1 MDLRSP
7 HVLRSLVLFGAVI
20 AALASLAALAA
31 GVLFS
36 PDQKSQVAQTES
48 ALPSV
53 SVTVRVSAEVDCETD
68 PITRVYFDVEPKE
81 GGEVTVIDNGQVRK
95 FDLLGSYEEAGLDG
109 YFANGTY
116 EGLLSARPGYVLR
129 TSAIVSF
136 TVASRCGKEDP
147 APLPLQ
153 EPTSTEPVAVPVA
166 PDPVPAPAPE
176 PAPSTIS
183 TPPTAKPKSAPP
195 VASEPTPT
203 PPPTDS
209 AVQTTQDVV
218 PVATCGSAEACAEI
232 CTEKGGTKAC
242 AEFATEAIVPAPLS
256 SLPTEKIDQNFRETT
271 MDAFIGERSGV
282 RAYADSD
289 QDGIVDFDEVNIY
302 GTDPNK
308 DDSDQDGVSDG
319 EELLANTD
327 PAASVV
333 GEASGD
339 VRPVIFEDPA
349 QFGKEASTT
358 LVVSTIVAGT
368 SETDASGTSRLSSM
382 TLSGTGFPN
391 SFVTIFV
398 YSDPI
403 VVTVKTDDYGAWTYT
418 LDKEL
423 SDGSHEVYAAV
434 ADAKGRVWAKS
445 SPLPFVKTAAAV
457 SVGSSALLPTAP
469 EAPTFFGGKGAIILV
484 GVLVVVLVASILVLG
499 YVRTKKEEV
508 A

>member
-1 MDLRSP
+1 MDLRSE
-7 HVLRSLVLFGAVI
+7 HFLRSLILFGVVV
-20 AALASLAALAA
+20 AALVALGA
-31 GVLFS
+31 GLFIS
-36 PDQKSQVAQTES
+36 PPRGPQVAQTES

-53 SVTVRVSAEVDCETD
+53 SVTVRVSEEVDCETD
-68 PITRVYFDVEPKE
+68 PITRVFFDVEPKE
-81 GGEVTVIDNGQVRK
+81 GGEVTVVDNGQVRK

-129 TSAIVSF
+129 TSAVISF

-147 APLPLQ
+147 TPLPLQ
-153 EPTSTEPVAVPVA
+153 EPTSTEPVAAPVA
-166 PDPVPAPAPE
+166 PDPDPVPAPE
-176 PAPSTIS
+176 PATPTLP
-183 TPPTAKPKSAPP
+183 TPPAAKPKSAPTT
-195 VASEPTPT
+195 VNEPTPL
-203 PPPTDS
+203 PPTTDS
-209 AVQTTQDVV
+209 VSQTTQDVV
-218 PVATCGSAEACAEI
+218 PVAACGSAKECREI

-242 AEFATEAIVPAPLS
+242 AEFAAEAIVPAPLS
-256 SLPTEKIDQNFRETT
+256 SLPTEKLDNTFRETT

-308 DDSDQDGVSDG
+308 ADSDQDGVSDG

-339 VRPVIFEDPA
+339 VGPVIFEDPA

-358 LVVSTIVAGT
+358 LVVSTVVAGA

-398 YSDPI
+398 YSEPI
-403 VVTVKTDDYGAWTYT
+403 VVVVKTDDYGAWTYT
-418 LDKEL
+418 LDREL
-423 SDGSHEVYAAV
+423 PDGTHEVYAAV

-445 SPLPFVKTAAAV
+445 APLPFVQTASAI
-457 SVGSSALLPTAP
+457 SLGSPVLLPGAP
-469 EAPTFFGGKGAIILV
+469 EVPTFFGGKGAITLV
-484 GVLVVVLVASILVLG
+484 GVLALVLVASILVLG